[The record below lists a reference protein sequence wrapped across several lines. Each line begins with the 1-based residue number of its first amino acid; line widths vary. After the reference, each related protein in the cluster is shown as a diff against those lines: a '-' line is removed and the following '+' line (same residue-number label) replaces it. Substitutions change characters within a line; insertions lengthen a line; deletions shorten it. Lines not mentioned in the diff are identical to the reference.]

1 MNSVVQEWSRL
12 IALVSLILKAW
23 GSSFAVYCVCWCS
36 HSGFFF
42 SFGYFVVS
50 ICGLIF
56 SRRSLWD
63 SLGSAWEY
71 CSEERFYIYLWLV
84 LRDTSV
90 LRLLML
96 VSCPEDPRL
105 TGNVDLISKPKW
117 RSATNY
123 ESSGRVLLF
132 PFFFFSHPELTRRWA
147 SLRSC
152 CAGVGGGWEV
162 ENVVSSSSFQCSPGK
177 FLASHGVLSSHS
189 TLRYFW
195 VQDETLNSLWPLKS
209 SLLGL
214 LPSSRRAARAPADAC
229 HSVSTF
235 SVASGHMLFS
245 LWAQPRL

>member
-1 MNSVVQEWSRL
+1 MNSVVQKWSRL

-50 ICGLIF
+50 IYGLIF

-132 PFFFFSHPELTRRWA
+132 PFFFFSPTQSSRRDERPYG
-147 SLRSC
+147 LLVL
-152 CAGVGGGWEV
+152 GLVGGGRWRM
-162 ENVVSSSSFQCSPGK
+162 S
-177 FLASHGVLSSHS
+177 FLAHPFSAALASSWLRMGFSVPIPPYVTFESKMKPS
-189 TLRYFW
+189 TLF
-195 VQDETLNSLWPLKS
+195 
-209 SLLGL
+209 
-214 LPSSRRAARAPADAC
+214 
-229 HSVSTF
+229 
-235 SVASGHMLFS
+235 GH
-245 LWAQPRL
+245 

>member
-36 HSGFFF
+36 RSGFFF

-132 PFFFFSHPELTRRWA
+132 PFFFFFPTQSSRGDERPYGLVV
-147 SLRSC
+147 L
-152 CAGVGGGWEV
+152 GLVGGGRWRM
-162 ENVVSSSSFQCSPGK
+162 S
-177 FLASHGVLSSHS
+177 FLAHPFSAALASSWLRMGFSVPIPPYVTFESKMKPS
-189 TLRYFW
+189 TLF
-195 VQDETLNSLWPLKS
+195 
-209 SLLGL
+209 
-214 LPSSRRAARAPADAC
+214 
-229 HSVSTF
+229 
-235 SVASGHMLFS
+235 GH
-245 LWAQPRL
+245 